1 MADMGE
7 GFDKLVAKLQQAA
20 NLSDK
25 IDKHWAN
32 IAKNAAATGT
42 GGGGASGTNASKGGQ
57 KNNGGGK
64 NVMSGFGGSGS
75 FDHGSLPGVSD
86 SYGFKKDGSL
96 NQGGRVSQALA
107 KKAGFGIPKSVMGPQ
122 TQEQQALI
130 DSNAARISSFKNAG
144 QGAYLAARGISKSSF
159 DAMAPASQANI
170 ASSMYGLGDTIS
182 LMSGLSSAS
191 NTMMPEVQA
200 TMDRVT
206 GYYNAGVRGG
216 TTRAA
221 VESATFNTLSK
232 GMTSVGSDAKVAQY
246 LTGRGMSVSGAAGST
261 YQQTVNSVANAGR
274 YMNISNE
281 QAATSVEGLT
291 SASGAANMLKNFG
304 IYTADLKTGKEKSQG
319 QIFEE
324 LAARLTAGR
333 GAATQE
339 QTQNSI
345 RRGSLG
351 VTIDSFFQGDT
362 QGASMFKQYMI
373 DRSKG
378 GSASSWDAGT
388 GTSISGDKNPLT
400 SQMAMNASDTSAM
413 ASAQEMYIKGIGTA
427 TKALQALNAVVGGLA
442 STIAGASTAMT
453 QTLFG
458 ANSVKGIAG
467 GLTTTVNFAGK
478 AASGIGQALMGMDA
492 LNPAPALAE
501 AGIIAGSAGT
511 SFATATLASGA
522 LMGAAAG
529 FGGGTTGFGSG
540 TTGDNGVSTN
550 TGFNL
555 GNSISSGIQSGI
567 DFMTGTSPLFD
578 TAELRSHGKKTRGP
592 ENGHKGYDLPYHWN
606 TPVLAFGDGVVG
618 KCRRDYNKQDNATS
632 LETVS
637 GSLGNY
643 VTIHHTAADGTQY
656 TSLYGHLKSVSVT
669 EGDKVSKGQEIGRAG
684 NTGGTWPLEQNN
696 DHGGT
701 HLHFEISKGDKTP
714 GQGAPGVSL
723 NPMDL
728 GGVLEDKSKAQSW
741 IDSLANPTSPT
752 SSNDSGPNGST
763 SDPNNSG
770 SMYGNS
776 QTSSVKG
783 AASSMQS
790 QISNLQ
796 GKASGAMSILSNLY
810 SGDQTK
816 MQNAVSAM
824 ATSYG
829 MTSSQL
835 DYYLNPASTSSSQY
849 LPASGS
855 PSGGTLT
862 PPSSTQGAQ
871 SVNITVQVPDVTSA
885 DAVKFA
891 QLVKQYL
898 DDSSLLSNM
907 GSN

>member
-25 IDKHWAN
+25 IDKHWAS
-32 IAKNAAATGT
+32 IDKHVSSIGKSGF
-42 GGGGASGTNASKGGQ
+42 GGGGGGGTNASKGGQ

-64 NVMSGFGGSGS
+64 NVMGGFSGSGS

-86 SYGFKKDGSL
+86 MHGFNRDGSV
-96 NQGGRVSQALA
+96 NQGGKASQFLA
-107 KKAGFGIPKSVMGPQ
+107 KKAGFSIPKSVMGPQ
-122 TQEQQALI
+122 TEEQQSLI
-130 DSNAARISSFKNAG
+130 DSNAARIENFRNSGKK
-144 QGAYLAARGISKSSF
+144 AYLGMNGIRQSRF

-170 ASSMYGLGDTIS
+170 ASSMYGPGDTVK
-182 LMSGLSSAS
+182 LMTGLSSAS
-191 NTMMPEVQA
+191 NTLMPEVQA

-216 TTRAA
+216 TSRKT
-221 VESATFNTLSK
+221 VENATFDTLSK
-232 GMTSVGSDAKVAQY
+232 GMTSVGSDAQVAQY
-246 LTGRGMSVSGAAGST
+246 LTSRGMSVSGAAGST
-261 YQQTVNSVANAGR
+261 YQQTLNSVANAGR
-274 YMNISNE
+274 YMNISNQE
-281 QAATSVEGLT
+281 AAASVEGLT
-291 SASGAANMLKNFG
+291 SAGGAANMLKNFG

-351 VTIDSFFQGDT
+351 VTIDSFFQGDA
-362 QGASMFKQYMI
+362 QGASMFKQYMM

-378 GSASSWDAGT
+378 GNAATWDKGT
-388 GTSISGDKNPLT
+388 GTSTSGDKNPLA
-400 SQMAMNASDTSAM
+400 SQMAMNASDTGAM
-413 ASAQEMYIKGIGTA
+413 KSAQDQYISGISTA
-427 TKALQALNAVVGGLA
+427 TKMLQMLNGVVGGLA

-458 ANSVKGIAG
+458 ANSVNGIAG
-467 GLTTTVNFAGK
+467 GLTTTVDFAGK

-492 LNPAPALAE
+492 LNPAPAIAE
-501 AGIIAGSAGT
+501 AGMIAASAGV
-511 SFATATLASGA
+511 SLAGAAVGSGA
-522 LMGAAAG
+522 LMAAAAG
-529 FGGGTTGFGSG
+529 FGGGTTG
-540 TTGDNGVSTN
+540 DNGVTSGDSGS
-550 TGFNL
+550 GFNL
-555 GNSISSGIQSGI
+555 ATAISGAVQSAV
-567 DFMTGTSPLFD
+567 DFVTKPSVPLFD
-578 TAELRSHGKKTRGP
+578 VKELRSHGKATRKP
-592 ENGHKGYDLPYHWN
+592 EGGHKGYDLPYHWN
-606 TPVLAFGDGVVG
+606 MPVLAFGDGVVG
-618 KCRRDYNKQDNATS
+618 KCRRDYNKQDDATS

-643 VTIHHTAADGTQY
+643 VTIHHVAVDGTQY

-669 EGDKVSKGQEIGRAG
+669 EGDKVRKGQEIGKAG
-684 NTGGTWPLEQNN
+684 NTGGTWPLEQNG

-701 HLHFEISKGDKTP
+701 HLHFEVSKGSKTP
-714 GQGAPGVSL
+714 GQGGPGISL
-723 NPMDL
+723 NPNDL
-728 GGVLEDKSKAQSW
+728 AGVLEDKSAAQSW
-741 IDSLANPTSPT
+741 IDSFSNPATPST
-752 SSNDSGPNGST
+752 SNDPGPNGAN
-763 SDPNNSG
+763 SDPQNSG

-783 AASSMQS
+783 ATNYMQS
-790 QISNLQ
+790 QMSAIQ

-816 MQNAVSAM
+816 MQSAISAM
-824 ATSYG
+824 ALSYG
-829 MTSSQL
+829 MTSDQMS
-835 DYYLNPASTSSSQY
+835 YYTNPASTAGSQY
-849 LPASGS
+849 LPASGA
-855 PSGGTLT
+855 PSGGVLT
-862 PPSSTQGAQ
+862 PPSTTKGAQ